1 MPPVGDALGAESA
14 GGSAV
19 GAGHISLA
27 EIMIVRELLSR
38 DSLDDATKSTLLQQ
52 VFDQKIEGVLRA
64 ERQRAT
70 WELESEREALA
81 SQHKSNVCIVQQRL
95 QAALEEARQLR
106 ETVTAER
113 AQAAA
118 ARAAA
123 EEERFR
129 TKAERAKASA
139 AESGAARERAA
150 GASRVEAAETEAQ
163 AARQH
168 AAALRVELRTAQ
180 EGWEQTRRELEAT
193 KTVAEAAAVSQ
204 RLLQAYKAEKERC
217 QADLAATS
225 AALASSHR
233 QAQEDITQLEA
244 RLEILAESL
253 HGLQTTLV
261 MTRHSRPRAVVVCP
275 SRCRPNASG
284 AEASLPAATATIALA
299 AAGELSARNTP
310 RPERE
315 SRSAPAMLA
324 PAATNTVVEGGDC
337 AGAEEVRG
345 AEPPLPPSPSQLRA
359 NCPRAR
365 AGAEEGLGVE
375 AGRVGRLCAHNPGA
389 MGAYTAKA
397 ARRSPPLEGAEVG
410 RHAGRRR
417 SVWTAAET
425 LDRESLIGK
434 RVRKEFFDDTGV
446 SLGFFSGNVVM
457 WAGVTDTYRIVYEDD
472 DEEVLAFDDTYALVR
487 ASERAQHSTSAGR
500 RTGGGAAAASGIDG
514 NTARAT
520 LLNTSRA
527 SGRAAM
533 GASGSER
540 GSLDDFLAASGSFP
554 TSEWI
559 FGKAGLGRGGVALG
573 CHIGGGVEPAKGAA
587 PAAKKKQKL
596 GHTAGNPAY
605 SPLTVRQYTPP
616 P

>member
-139 AESGAARERAA
+139 AESGAAQERAA

-487 ASERAQHSTSAGR
+487 ASER
-500 RTGGGAAAASGIDG
+500 
-514 NTARAT
+514 
-520 LLNTSRA
+520 
-527 SGRAAM
+527 
-533 GASGSER
+533 
-540 GSLDDFLAASGSFP
+540 
-554 TSEWI
+554 
-559 FGKAGLGRGGVALG
+559 
-573 CHIGGGVEPAKGAA
+573 VE
-587 PAAKKKQKL
+587 
-596 GHTAGNPAY
+596 
-605 SPLTVRQYTPP
+605 
-616 P
+616 

>member
-1 MPPVGDALGAESA
+1 MPPGAEALGAESA

-129 TKAERAKASA
+129 TKAERARASA
-139 AESGAARERAA
+139 AESGAAQERAA

-244 RLEILAESL
+244 RLEILAKSL
-253 HGLQTTLV
+253 HGLQTTLLA
-261 MTRHSRPRAVVVCP
+261 TGHSRPRPVAVCT

-284 AEASLPAATATIALA
+284 AEASLPAASATIALA

-310 RPERE
+310 RPERD

-324 PAATNTVVEGGDC
+324 PAATNTAVEGG
-337 AGAEEVRG
+337 V
-345 AEPPLPPSPSQLRA
+345 
-359 NCPRAR
+359 R
-365 AGAEEGLGVE
+365 AGADEDRGVE
-375 AGRVGRLCAHNPGA
+375 AGRVGRLSAHNPGT
-389 MGAYTAKA
+389 MGACTANA
-397 ARRSPPLEGAEVG
+397 ARRSSPPDGAEVS
-410 RHAGRRR
+410 RHSVPSHAGPRR
-417 SVWTAAET
+417 SAWTAAET

-434 RVRKEFFDDTGV
+434 RVRKEFFDETGV
-446 SLGFFSGNVVM
+446 SLGVFKGNVDM

-472 DEEVLAFDDTYALVR
+472 DEEVLAFDETYALVR
-487 ASERAQHSTSAGR
+487 ASERGSLTQHPTSAGPR
-500 RTGGGAAAASGIDG
+500 AHHSTRSEARTSAYVSTQRLTSAGPRAGGGGGSASGIDG

-520 LLNTSRA
+520 PRA

-533 GASGSER
+533 AASGGER
-540 GSLDDFLAASGSFP
+540 GALDDFLAASGSFP

-559 FGKAGLGRGGVALG
+559 FGKAGLGRGGGAL
-573 CHIGGGVEPAKGAA
+573 GGGVDPAQGAT
-587 PAAKKKQKL
+587 PAAKKQKL
-596 GHTAGNPAY
+596 AHTAANPAY

>member
-1 MPPVGDALGAESA
+1 MPPGAEALGAESA

-139 AESGAARERAA
+139 AESGAAQERAA

-244 RLEILAESL
+244 RLEILAKSL
-253 HGLQTTLV
+253 HGLQTTLLA
-261 MTRHSRPRAVVVCP
+261 TGHRRPRPVAVCTC
-275 SRCRPNASG
+275 RCRPNASG

-310 RPERE
+310 RPERD

-324 PAATNTVVEGGDC
+324 PPATNTAVEGGD
-337 AGAEEVRG
+337 
-345 AEPPLPPSPSQLRA
+345 
-359 NCPRAR
+359 R
-365 AGAEEGLGVE
+365 AGADEDRGVE
-375 AGRVGRLCAHNPGA
+375 AGRVGRLSAHNPGT
-389 MGAYTAKA
+389 MGACTANA
-397 ARRSPPLEGAEVG
+397 ARRSSPPDGAEVS
-410 RHAGRRR
+410 RHSVPSHAGPRR
-417 SVWTAAET
+417 SAWTAAET

-434 RVRKEFFDDTGV
+434 RVRKEFFDEAGV
-446 SLGFFSGNVVM
+446 SLGVFKGNVVM

-472 DEEVLAFDDTYALVR
+472 DEEVLAFDETYALVR
-487 ASERAQHSTSAGR
+487 ASERGSLTQHPTSAGPRAHHSTRSEARTSAYVSTQRSTSAGP
-500 RTGGGAAAASGIDG
+500 RTGGGGGAASGIG
-514 NTARAT
+514 GITARAT
-520 LLNTSRA
+520 PRA
-527 SGRAAM
+527 SGRAAI
-533 GASGSER
+533 GASGGER

-559 FGKAGLGRGGVALG
+559 FGKAGLGRGGGAL
-573 CHIGGGVEPAKGAA
+573 GGGVEPAQGAT
-587 PAAKKKQKL
+587 PAAKKQKL
-596 GHTAGNPAY
+596 AHIAANPAY